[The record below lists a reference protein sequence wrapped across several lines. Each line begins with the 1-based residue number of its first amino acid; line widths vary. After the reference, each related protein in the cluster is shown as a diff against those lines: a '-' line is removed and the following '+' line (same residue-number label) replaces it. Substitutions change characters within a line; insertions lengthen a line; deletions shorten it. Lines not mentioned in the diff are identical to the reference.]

1 MSESEEMYLIT
12 IARLQED
19 GIEGPI
25 PLSQLATE
33 LSVLPVSVNQ
43 MIHKMGEAGLVRYL
57 PYKGAELT
65 QEGYKIAVRV
75 LRLRRLWEVFLVEKL
90 DLSLEEAD
98 GLACRMEH
106 IMPDGIANQ
115 LSVFLDDPIVSP
127 QGKPIP
133 KGGGGGWSVAPQL
146 LSNLKVGQSGVIVN
160 LEMDD
165 STRAFL
171 SGAGIRPGAEVRI
184 LVVSDSGVRL
194 VQVGGKKISLVS
206 TVVAKIIVRNKKE
219 KLLMSSQQ
227 VPLSKLKVGESG
239 AISAIKIK
247 GAARRRFLD
256 MGLVTGEIIKV
267 ERVAPLG
274 DPIDFVVKGY
284 HLSLRK
290 NEAKQIMVDVKNA
303 Q

>member
-19 GIEGPI
+19 GMDGPI

-33 LSVLPVSVNQ
+33 LSILPVSVNQ
-43 MIHKMGEAGLVRYL
+43 MIHKMDEVGLVRYF
-57 PYKGAELT
+57 PYKGVELT
-65 QEGYKIAVRV
+65 QEGCQIAARV

-90 DLSLEEAD
+90 DLSFEEAD
-98 GLACRMEH
+98 DLACRMEH
-106 IMPDGIANQ
+106 IMPDGIDNQ
-115 LSVFLDDPIVSP
+115 LSIFLDDPIVSP
-127 QGKPIP
+127 KGRPIP
-133 KGGGGGWSVAPQL
+133 NGDGGGWSAAPQP
-146 LSNLKVGQSGVIVN
+146 LSNLKVGQSGVVVN

-165 STRAFL
+165 SIRAFL
-171 SGAGIRPGAEVRI
+171 SGEGVRPGAEVHI

-194 VQVGGKKISLVS
+194 VQTGGKKISLVS
-206 TVVAKIIVRNKKE
+206 TVAEKIIVRNQKE

-274 DPIDFVVKGY
+274 DPIDFVIKGY

-303 Q
+303 S